1 MNIFS
6 LFWNNLIMKPMIN
19 SLSILYD
26 LLGDNLGLSII
37 SFTIIMRFILIPLT
51 IRQTK
56 QMKKMQELQPQ
67 LQAIQNKYKNKTPQA
82 KQKMQQETMALYK
95 EGGVNPIGCLGPLI
109 IQMPIWIGLYRSIF
123 KSAPSS
129 PEGFVDLSKYFY
141 SWNGSISKVP
151 FNSNFLGIDLV
162 DFVQYAPSP
171 WQFTLP
177 LIVGL
182 SMYIQ
187 QKFTTS
193 PTTDPRQQQTQ
204 QMMLWMMP
212 IMFGVFTWQFPAGLA
227 VYILFSNIIG
237 IFIQYYVGG
246 KQPIMLFGKLYLG
259 TDESRKIY
267 LDKLDDQNK
276 SKDQNKKNDNQNNEE
291 ETNESEDI
299 QRENSRRSNRRSSK
313 NSKRRSRKSRN

>member
-1 MNIFS
+1 
-6 LFWNNLIMKPMIN
+6 MKPMIN
-19 SLSILYD
+19 SLSIVYD

-37 SFTIIMRFILIPLT
+37 SFTIIIRFILIPLT

-67 LQAIQNKYKNKTPQA
+67 LQAIQNKYKNKTPQTR
-82 KQKMQQETMALYK
+82 QKMQQETMALYR
-95 EGGVNPIGCLGPLI
+95 EAGVNPIGCLGPLI
-109 IQMPIWIGLYRSIF
+109 IQMPIWIGLYRAIF

-129 PEGFVDLSKYFY
+129 PEGFVELSKNFY
-141 SWNGSISKVP
+141 SWNQSISKVP
-151 FNSNFLGIDLV
+151 YNTEFLGIDLV

-171 WQFTLP
+171 WQFGLP
-177 LIVGL
+177 IIVGL
-182 SMYIQ
+182 SMFIQ

-193 PTTDPRQQQTQ
+193 PTTDPRQHQTQ

-237 IFIQYYVGG
+237 IFIHYFVGG
-246 KQPIMLFGKLYLG
+246 KQPIMLFGKLYFG
-259 TDESRKIY
+259 TTDSRKIY
-267 LDKLDDQNK
+267 LEKLSDQKNNK
-276 SKDQNKKNDNQNNEE
+276 LTKDNNKE
-291 ETNESEDI
+291 ETDEPKNI

>member
-26 LLGDNLGLSII
+26 LLGDSLGLSII
-37 SFTIIMRFILIPLT
+37 SFTIIIRFILIPLT

-67 LQAIQNKYKNKTPQA
+67 LQAIQNKYKNKTAQT
-82 KQKMQQETMALYK
+82 KQKIQQETMTLYR
-95 EGGVNPIGCLGPLI
+95 EAGVNPIGCLGPLI
-109 IQMPIWIGLYRSIF
+109 IQMPIWIGLYRAIF

-129 PEGFVDLSKYFY
+129 PEGFVELSKNFY
-141 SWNGSISKVP
+141 SWNQSIAKVP
-151 FNSNFLGIDLV
+151 FNTEFLGIDLV
-162 DFVQYAPSP
+162 DFVQYAPTP
-171 WQFTLP
+171 WQFILP
-177 LIVGL
+177 IIVGL
-182 SMYIQ
+182 SMFIQ

-193 PTTDPRQQQTQ
+193 PSTDPRQQQTQ

-237 IFIQYYVGG
+237 IFIQYFVGG
-246 KQPIMLFGKLYLG
+246 KQPIMLFGRLYFGTEDSRNIYLQKLSDQKNSANKKLKTENNKEE
-259 TDESRKIY
+259 TDEP
-267 LDKLDDQNK
+267 
-276 SKDQNKKNDNQNNEE
+276 KN
-291 ETNESEDI
+291 I

-313 NSKRRSRKSRN
+313 NAKRRARKS

>member
-37 SFTIIMRFILIPLT
+37 SFTIIIRFVLIPLT

-67 LQAIQNKYKNKTPQA
+67 LQAIQNKYKSKTPQA
-82 KQKMQQETMALYK
+82 KQKMQQETMALYR

-109 IQMPIWIGLYRSIF
+109 IQMPIWIGLYRAIF

-129 PEGFVDLSKYFY
+129 PEGFVELSKNFY
-141 SWNGSISKVP
+141 SWNQSISKVP
-151 FNSNFLGIDLV
+151 YNTEFLGIDLV
-162 DFVQYAPSP
+162 DFVQYAPTP
-171 WQFTLP
+171 WQFALP
-177 LIVGL
+177 VVVGL
-182 SMYIQ
+182 SMFIQ

-193 PTTDPRQQQTQ
+193 PSTDPRQQQTQ

-237 IFIQYYVGG
+237 IFIQYFVGG
-246 KQPIMLFGKLYLG
+246 KQPIMLFGKLYFG
-259 TDESRKIY
+259 TEDSRKTY
-267 LDKLDDQNK
+267 LEKLSAQKN
-276 SKDQNKKNDNQNNEE
+276 NDNNKLKTENNNKE
-291 ETNESEDI
+291 ETNEPQDI

-313 NSKRRSRKSRN
+313 NSKRRSRKS

>member
-37 SFTIIMRFILIPLT
+37 SFTIIIRFVLIPLT

-67 LQAIQNKYKNKTPQA
+67 LKAIQDKYKNKTAQTR
-82 KQKMQQETMALYK
+82 QKIQQETMALYK
-95 EGGVNPIGCLGPLI
+95 EAGVNPIGCLGPLI
-109 IQMPIWIGLYRSIF
+109 FQMPIWIGLYRAIF

-129 PEGFVDLSKYFY
+129 PEGFVELSKNFY
-141 SWNGSISKVP
+141 SWNTSISKVP
-151 FNSNFLGIDLV
+151 FNTEFLGIDLV

-171 WQFTLP
+171 WQFGLP
-177 LIVGL
+177 VVVGL
-182 SMYIQ
+182 SMFIQ

-193 PTTDPRQQQTQ
+193 PSTDPRQQQTQ

-237 IFIQYYVGG
+237 IFIQYFVGG
-246 KQPIMLFGKLYLG
+246 KQPIMLFGKLFFGTEESRIIYLQKVSDQKNSTNNKQQIEKNKEE
-259 TDESRKIY
+259 TDEPK
-267 LDKLDDQNK
+267 
-276 SKDQNKKNDNQNNEE
+276 
-291 ETNESEDI
+291 DI

-313 NSKRRSRKSRN
+313 NSKRRTRKS

>member
-37 SFTIIMRFILIPLT
+37 SFTIIIRFILIPLT

-67 LQAIQNKYKNKTPQA
+67 LQAIQNKYKNKTTQT
-82 KQKMQQETMALYK
+82 KQKIQQETMTLYR
-95 EGGVNPIGCLGPLI
+95 EAGVNPIGCLGPLI
-109 IQMPIWIGLYRSIF
+109 IQMPIWIGLYRAIF

-129 PEGFVDLSKYFY
+129 PEGFVELSKNFY
-141 SWNGSISKVP
+141 SWNQSIAKVP
-151 FNSNFLGIDLV
+151 FNTEFLGIDLV
-162 DFVQYAPSP
+162 DFVQYAPTP
-171 WQFTLP
+171 WQFILP
-177 LIVGL
+177 VIVGL
-182 SMYIQ
+182 SMFIQ

-193 PTTDPRQQQTQ
+193 PSTDPRQQQTQ

-237 IFIQYYVGG
+237 IFIQYFVGG
-246 KQPIMLFGKLYLG
+246 KQPIMLFGRLYFGTEDSRNIYLQKLSDQKNSANKKLKTENNKEE
-259 TDESRKIY
+259 TDEP
-267 LDKLDDQNK
+267 
-276 SKDQNKKNDNQNNEE
+276 KN
-291 ETNESEDI
+291 I

-313 NSKRRSRKSRN
+313 NAKRRARKS